1 MTRVSS
7 STIAQFVRYNLVG
20 IANTLVGFSIIFG
33 LMFLGID
40 PMVSNAIGYGV
51 GGLLSFYLN
60 KKYTFQSTGNATK
73 QALYFFMVLGVSYL
87 LNFMTLQFLLPRT
100 DAYIAQLIS
109 AVVYTL
115 SSFILAK
122 RVVFK
127 VAT

>member
-1 MTRVSS
+1 MRLLSGS
-7 STIAQFVRYNLVG
+7 MLGQFIRYNAVG
-20 IANTLVGFSIIFG
+20 VVNTLVGFSIIFG

-40 PMVSNAIGYGV
+40 PTVSNAIGYGV
-51 GGLLSFYLN
+51 GGVLSFYLN
-60 KKYTFQSTGNATK
+60 KKYTFQSTGNAIK

-122 RVVFK
+122 RIVFK